1 MSDKSNDGGENDSLP
16 MDNININSI
25 DDENN
30 NNINNQDDNENNN
43 NNNNNKNSDDNEEN
57 LKDYKNKKED
67 FGNIKMDTIDD
78 RPTNNGILSPI
89 DITSDG
95 SDSVKTLSTT
105 QSKKLD
111 EGEKKEG
118 EVGPQVPFFS
128 LFRFAKPFDI
138 LLMIVGTIGAL
149 ANGVSM
155 PAISIVFGRLMN
167 SFSPEN
173 LADPNFD
180 LVETVTSNA
189 MYFIYIGCGV
199 FVCSYVEVAFWML
212 AGERQAVRCR
222 KAYLKAI
229 LKQEIG
235 WYDVTKSSEL
245 STRISSD
252 TLLFQEAIGE
262 KIGNFLHHTSTFIC
276 GFIVGFV
283 NGWQL
288 TLVIFALTPLI
299 AAAGAFMT
307 KMMADLTKKGQ
318 DAYAKAG
325 GVAEEKIGSIR
336 TVSTFSGEPFEV
348 KRYTERLKEALDIG
362 TKKGIMNGVGIGLV
376 FLVLFGTY
384 SLSFWYGGKLIVD
397 RKWNPVPDRPWQGG
411 DVLTVF
417 FSVIMGAMALGQ
429 ASPNVASFA
438 NGRGAAFKIYEVVD
452 RNSKIDPFSTEGR
465 SIEETVQ
472 GNIEYRNIGFSY
484 PSRPDVKIFN
494 NFNLTIKKGTTV
506 ALVGD
511 SGGGKSSVI
520 GLLER
525 FYDPDEG
532 EVYLDGTNI
541 KEINIH
547 SLRKNIGLVSQEPV
561 LFANSIAEN
570 IRYGNENATMDQII
584 EACKTANAHDFI
596 SALPEGYDT
605 QVGEKGVQMSG
616 GQKQRIA
623 IARAM
628 IKDPKILLLD
638 EATSALDSQNELL
651 VQQSIEKLMIGRT
664 TIVIAHRLST
674 IQDADQI
681 AVVKGGAIVEIGTH
695 PELYALNGVYTQL
708 VNRQQKGGDDDDG
721 KKKKK
726 KSKESSK
733 DESNNN
739 IGSSSISID
748 KSIQSI
754 GADSLETSTIG
765 LVNDNDNKKK
775 KKKEKKPQEKS
786 VPIGRILK
794 LSRGDWPHFL
804 VGLVGATLNGAI
816 MPVFSIIFSEIL
828 GIFQEQDTDEL
839 TRRSRNMALW
849 FILLAVVAALANF
862 IQIYCFTFIGEKLT
876 FNLRRLSFESIM
888 RQDIGWFDLT
898 ENSTGRLTANLA
910 TEATLVQGMTSQR
923 LGLLIQNIVTIVAG
937 LVIAFIS
944 GWKLTLVVLAC
955 VPVIGFA
962 GKVEMDFFQGFSQ
975 KGKEAYAECGQ
986 VASEA
991 IGGIRT
997 VSSFTCEN
1005 KILEKF
1011 RQCLQKP
1018 IQMSFRKSNV
1028 SGLSFGF
1035 SQCTLFFIYTLTYWY
1050 GGKLVDSGEWPAK
1063 QSTLE
1068 TYCYNGEY
1076 ANIGYTDEA
1085 TCIKSFTTTEGFSM
1099 MMRVFFAIIMS
1110 AMGVGQSMA
1119 FMPDLGKAKLAA
1131 VAIFSLIDR
1140 VSEIDPFE
1148 NKGQTL
1154 PEFKGDI
1161 EFKDIKF
1168 SYPSRPNKAVFQGFN
1183 LVIPHGKKVA
1193 LVGNSGGGKSSVISL
1208 LERFYNPSQGSITI
1222 DGVNIKDLNLNWLR
1236 GNMGLVGQEPFLFS
1250 GTIFENIIYGKP
1262 DATMDEVV
1270 EAAKAANA
1278 HTFIESLPD
1287 AYHTQLG
1294 DKFTQLSGGQKQRVA
1309 IARAIIRNPKVL
1321 LLDEATSA
1329 LDTVSEKVVQV
1340 ALDNVS
1346 KGRTSIVIAHRLST
1360 VIDADLIVVVK
1371 EGKVVE
1377 LGTHETLLAE
1387 NGFYAELVSR
1397 QM

>member
-1 MSDKSNDGGENDSLP
+1 MVDKSQNDGSENDSLP
-16 MDNININSI
+16 MDNLNINSI

-30 NNINNQDDNENNN
+30 NINNN
-43 NNNNNKNSDDNEEN
+43 NNISNDKDSEDNDEN
-57 LKDYKNKKED
+57 PKEHKNKKED
-67 FGNIKMDTIDD
+67 VGNIKMDTIDD
-78 RPTNNGILSPI
+78 RPTNSGILSPI
-89 DITSDG
+89 EITSDG
-95 SDSVKTLSTT
+95 GDSVKTLSTT

-111 EGEKKEG
+111 EGEKKDEI
-118 EVGPQVPFFS
+118 GPQVPFFS

-138 LLMIVGTIGAL
+138 LLMMIGTLGAL

-180 LVETVTSNA
+180 LVETVTANA

-235 WYDVTKSSEL
+235 WYDITKSSEL

-336 TVSTFSGEPFEV
+336 TVSTFSGEPSEV
-348 KRYTERLKEALDIG
+348 KRYTHRLKEALDIG

-438 NGRGAAFKIYEVVD
+438 NGRGAAFKIYEVID
-452 RNSKIDPFSTEGR
+452 RLSKIDPFSTEGR
-465 SIEETVQ
+465 VIETVQ

-484 PSRPDVKIFN
+484 PSRPEVKIFN
-494 NFNLTIKKGTTV
+494 NFNLTIKQGTTV

-532 EVYLDGTNI
+532 EVYLDEVNI
-541 KEINIH
+541 KDINIH

-570 IRYGNENATMDQII
+570 IRYGNENATLDQII

-651 VQQSIEKLMIGRT
+651 VQQSIEKLMVGRT

-695 PELYALNGVYTQL
+695 TELYALDGVYTQL
-708 VNRQQKGGDDDDG
+708 VNRQQKGDDGSNG

-726 KSKESSK
+726 KSLN
-733 DESNNN
+733 DESTKD

-748 KSIQSI
+748 KSINNI
-754 GADSLETSTIG
+754 VGADGLETSTAG
-765 LVNDNDNKKK
+765 LVVDGSPSDGKK
-775 KKKEKKPQEKS
+775 KKKEKKPTEKS
-786 VPIGRILK
+786 IPIGRILK
-794 LSRGDWPHFL
+794 LSKEDWPHFL
-804 VGLVGATLNGAI
+804 VGLIGASLNGAI

-828 GIFQEQDTDEL
+828 GIFQEQDETEL

-862 IQIYCFTFIGEKLT
+862 IQIYCFTYIGEKLT
-876 FNLRRLSFESIM
+876 FNLRRLSFESII

-923 LGLLIQNIVTIVAG
+923 LGLLFQNIITIVAG
-937 LVIAFIS
+937 LVIAFVS

-1011 RQCLQKP
+1011 RQCLLKP

-1050 GGKLVDSGEWPAK
+1050 GGKLVDAGEWKAK
-1063 QSTLE
+1063 ESTLE
-1068 TYCYNGEY
+1068 TYCYNDQY
-1076 ANIGYTDEA
+1076 LALGYVDEA

-1131 VAIFSLIDR
+1131 IAIFGLIDR

-1154 PEFKGDI
+1154 PELKGDI

-1193 LVGNSGGGKSSVISL
+1193 LVGYSGGGKSSVISL
-1208 LERFYNPSQGSITI
+1208 LERFYNPSEGSITI
-1222 DGVNIKDLNLNWLR
+1222 DGVNIKDLNVNWLR

-1250 GTIFENIIYGKP
+1250 GSIFENIIYGKP
-1262 DATMDEVV
+1262 DATMEEVI

-1278 HTFIESLPD
+1278 HTFIDALPD
-1287 AYHTQLG
+1287 GYHTQLG

-1309 IARAIIRNPKVL
+1309 IARAIIRDPKVL

-1371 EGKVVE
+1371 EGQVVE
-1377 LGTHETLLAE
+1377 LGTHDTLLAQ
-1387 NGFYAELVSR
+1387 NGFYSELVSR

>member
-1 MSDKSNDGGENDSLP
+1 MSDKSQNDGGENDSLS

-30 NNINNQDDNENNN
+30 NNINNQQNNE
-43 NNNNNKNSDDNEEN
+43 NNNNKNSDDEKEN
-57 LKDYKNKKED
+57 LKEYKNKKED
-67 FGNIKMDTIDD
+67 VGNIKMETIDD

-89 DITSDG
+89 DITSDSG
-95 SDSVKTLSTT
+95 DSVKTLSTT
-105 QSKKLD
+105 QSKKLE

-138 LLMIVGTIGAL
+138 LLMIIGTIGAL
-149 ANGVSM
+149 ANG
-155 PAISIVFGRLMN
+155 ISIVFGRLMN

-180 LVETVTSNA
+180 LVGAVTSNA

-235 WYDVTKSSEL
+235 WYDITKSSEL

-336 TVSTFSGEPFEV
+336 TVSTFSGEPSEV
-348 KRYTERLKEALDIG
+348 KRYTLRLKEALVIG
-362 TKKGIMNGVGIGLV
+362 TKKGIMNGIGIGLV

-438 NGRGAAFKIYEVVD
+438 NGRGAAFKIYEVID
-452 RNSKIDPFSTEGR
+452 RISKIDPFSTEGR
-465 SIEETVQ
+465 TIEAVQ

-494 NFNLTIKKGTTV
+494 NFNLTIKQGTTV

-541 KEINIH
+541 KDINIH

-570 IRYGNENATMDQII
+570 IRYGNENATLDQII

-651 VQQSIEKLMIGRT
+651 VQQSIEKLMVGRT

-708 VNRQQKGGDDDDG
+708 VNRQQQGDDG
-721 KKKKK
+721 NSKKKKK
-726 KSKESSK
+726 KSQDSPK
-733 DESNNN
+733 D
-739 IGSSSISID
+739 IGSSSLSID

-754 GADSLETSTIG
+754 GADNLETSTAG
-765 LVNDNDNKKK
+765 LVINKDDDKKK
-775 KKKEKKPQEKS
+775 KKKEKKPEEKS
-786 VPIGRILK
+786 VPIGRIFK
-794 LSRGDWPHFL
+794 LSRGDWPHFS
-804 VGLVGATLNGAI
+804 VGLIGASLNGAI

-828 GIFQEQDTDEL
+828 GIFQEQDPSEL

-862 IQIYCFTFIGEKLT
+862 IQIYCFTYIGEKLT

-888 RQDIGWFDLT
+888 RQDIGWFDLS

-923 LGLLIQNIVTIVAG
+923 LGLLIQNIITIVAG
-937 LVIAFIS
+937 LVIAFVS

-1011 RQCLQKP
+1011 RLCLQKP

-1063 QSTLE
+1063 ESTLN

-1076 ANIGYTDEA
+1076 ANLGYSDEA

-1131 VAIFSLIDR
+1131 VAIFGLIDR

-1154 PEFKGDI
+1154 PELKGDI

-1208 LERFYNPSQGSITI
+1208 LERFYNPSEGSITI
-1222 DGVNIKDLNLNWLR
+1222 DGVNIKDLNVNWLR

-1262 DATMDEVV
+1262 DATMEEVI

-1346 KGRTSIVIAHRLST
+1346 RGRTSIVIAHRLST

-1387 NGFYAELVSR
+1387 NGFYSELVSR